1 MAYKILY
8 TSDIHGNEL
17 QYSKLIEFSKKTFPD
32 AIILGG
38 DIAPKSFLINNF
50 IEGQREFF
58 KNKFQKLMTELK
70 NSSPDSKIFLMMG
83 NDDCSTNLD
92 VLKLGDPKLY
102 KIIHNKRIKLTKEF
116 DIIGYS
122 YVPITPFG
130 IKDWEKYDLSK
141 FPKNLKD
148 IYSNRKKLNYRLDGK
163 KSTKSGWKPFL
174 FNPKM
179 ESLDSIQKDLSKNL
193 FTKKSDK
200 TVYVFH
206 SPPDNTNLDQIGRKI
221 HVGSIAI
228 KSFIEY
234 NQPYLTL
241 HGHIHETVDVSGN
254 FKDKVGKT
262 LCFSS
267 GNYDTSNKLS
277 VLLFDL
283 YNPNKVER
291 RII

>member
-17 QYSKLIEFSKKTFPD
+17 QYSKLIEFFKKTFPD
-32 AIILGG
+32 AVVIGG
-38 DIAPKSFLINNF
+38 DIAPKGFLRGNF
-50 IEGQREFF
+50 INGQREFF

-70 NSSPDSKIFLMMG
+70 NSSPNSKIFLMMG
-83 NDDCSTNLD
+83 NDDCSINLD

-116 DIIGYS
+116 DIVGYS

-130 IKDWEKYDLSK
+130 IKDWEKYDLSE
-141 FPKNLKD
+141 FPKNLKN
-148 IYSNRKKLNYRLDGK
+148 IYSNRKKLNYRFDGK

-174 FNPKM
+174 FTPKM
-179 ESLDSIQKDLSKNL
+179 ESLDSIQKDLSKKL
-193 FTKKSDK
+193 FTEKPSK

-206 SPPDNTNLDQIGRKI
+206 SPPDNTNLDLIGKNY

-241 HGHIHETVDVSGN
+241 HGHIHETVDVSKN
-254 FKDKVGKT
+254 FKDKIGKT
-262 LCFSS
+262 LCLSS
-267 GNYDTSNKLS
+267 GNCDTLNQLA

-283 YNPNKVER
+283 YNPNNIKRV
-291 RII
+291 II

>member
-1 MAYKILY
+1 MTYKILY
-8 TSDIHGNEL
+8 TSDIHGNEI
-17 QYSKLIEFSKKTFPD
+17 QYSKLIEFSKKTSLD
-32 AIILGG
+32 AIIIGG
-38 DIAPKSFLINNF
+38 DIAPKGFSIENF
-50 IEGQREFF
+50 INSQREFF
-58 KNKFQKLMTELK
+58 KNKFLKLMIKLK
-70 NSSPDSKIFLMMG
+70 NSSPNSKIFLMMG
-83 NDDCSTNLD
+83 NDDCAVNLD

-102 KIIHNKRIKLTKEF
+102 KIIHNKRIKLTKDF
-116 DIIGYS
+116 DIVGYS

-141 FPKNLKD
+141 FPKNLKN

-163 KSTKSGWKPFL
+163 KSTKYGWKPFL
-174 FNPKM
+174 FTSKI

-193 FTKKSDK
+193 FTKKPDK

-206 SPPDNTNLDQIGRKI
+206 SPPDDTNLDQIGENF

-254 FKDKVGKT
+254 FKDKIGKT

-267 GNYDTSNKLS
+267 GNCDTQNQLS
-277 VLLFDL
+277 ILLFDL
-283 YNPNKVER
+283 YNSHEVER
-291 RII
+291 III